1 MGQYYKAIVLG
12 PKSLTKKEL
21 IRLWM
26 SPYAYGNGSKLMEHS
41 YIGNSYVESFEF
53 LLSPEGRAYM
63 SRVVWAGDYADEEPV
78 PTGTQEPKQDE
89 EKEAQNL
96 YSLAADDESDETI
109 GNLLLQ
115 PPKRSTTKYRY
126 IVNHDKKQYVDKQK
140 VKPDAEHH
148 ELRIHPLP
156 LLTAEGNGR
165 GGGDFRG
172 RDEDKVGIWARDV
185 ISVEEQPPP
194 DYTEL
199 EVDFME

>member
-1 MGQYYKAIVLG
+1 MGQYYKAIILG
-12 PKSLTKKEL
+12 SKGIAKKEL

-41 YIGNSYVESFEF
+41 YIGNSYVETFEF

-63 SRVVWAGDYADEEPV
+63 SRVVWAGDYADEEPK
-78 PTGTQEPKQDE
+78 TDDQQ
-89 EKEAQNL
+89 EAQNL
-96 YSLAADDESDETI
+96 YSQANDDESDTTI

-140 VKPDAEHH
+140 SKPVEDDHD
-148 ELRIHPLP
+148 LRIHPLP

-172 RDEDKVGIWARDV
+172 TDEDKVGIWARDV
-185 ISVEEQPPP
+185 ISVEVTPPA

-199 EVDFME
+199 EVNFRE